1 MVETVKTNFPGA
13 YKPDLVCTS
22 CQISE
27 CNQPHLLYCDKL
39 IGSNELVTYI
49 PEYPD
54 IFNDEDPK
62 EQCFIDRLMMTN
74 KKEKEKNIEK
84 GI

>member
-1 MVETVKTNFPGA
+1 MVETVKTNFLGA
-13 YKPDLVCTS
+13 YKPDLVCKS

-27 CNQPHLLYCDKL
+27 CNQPHLLYCAKL

-49 PEYPD
+49 PEYED

-62 EQCFIDRLMMTN
+62 EQCFIARLMMTN
-74 KKEKEKNIEK
+74 LKKKKELED
-84 GI
+84 